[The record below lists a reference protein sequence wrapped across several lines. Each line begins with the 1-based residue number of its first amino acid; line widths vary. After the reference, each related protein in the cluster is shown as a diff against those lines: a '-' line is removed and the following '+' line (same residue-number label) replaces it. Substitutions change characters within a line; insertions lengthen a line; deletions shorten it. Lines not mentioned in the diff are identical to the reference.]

1 MDRQDVKFSIR
12 KKILGVT
19 LVAALPFLAISIY
32 LLISMSNYNHTYNKI
47 VQNLTIAN
55 NYNLDFKE
63 EMDESLYKMVV
74 GYVTVDD
81 FDDAEELKSPYVLIK
96 NLRKEFRNLKKI
108 TTDTESKLWL
118 DSLLRNIDTLENRVD
133 DLVQNIHVGGTYDS
147 NIKELDDNIYILT
160 ELIQDDIQ
168 YYIYYQTESMEK
180 VTDTLNTQIRT
191 FIIICACLIAV
202 LTIGLVMAVMQIT
215 TGMLRPIQVLAQA
228 AGRISK
234 GDLDARADVDSRDEI
249 AVLADRFN
257 DMAGNI
263 QTLVVKV
270 REDEQKMRKAD
281 LRLLQEQ
288 INPHFLYNTLD
299 NIVWLIEGN
308 EPDEAVEMVVTLSEF
323 FRLVLSKGKE
333 FITIRQE
340 EQHIRSYLQ
349 IQEKRYHDILDY
361 HIYIDPEIYEYQI
374 PKLTLQPLVE
384 NALYHGIKYKRSR
397 GMIEITGT
405 KEGENLYLTVADD
418 GVGMDEDELKKL
430 GKEIS
435 RPCKE
440 TESGFGLANVNE
452 RIRMY
457 FGAEFGMKIWSEKG
471 SGTRITIEIPAITD
485 NPEKPEEGSHFIEF
499 SRELWME
506 REDFMEDAPK
516 KYFRMTPGQEVRL
529 KNAYIVK
536 CTGCKKNEA
545 GEIVEVYCEYDPNTK
560 SGMPEANR
568 KVKGTLHWVSC
579 DHCLEAE
586 VRLYDRLWKVENP
599 RDELAAIR
607 EAKNCDA
614 LEAMKEIINPDSLHI
629 LPRCYIEK
637 YAAGMKP
644 LTYLQFQRIGYFNVD
659 PDSTPE
665 KMVFNRTV
673 GLKDT
678 WGKINK

>member
-1 MDRQDVKFSIR
+1 MDRHDVKFSIR

-19 LVAALPFLAISIY
+19 LVAALPFLTISIY

-55 NYNLDFKE
+55 NYNLDFKD

-74 GYVTVDD
+74 GYVTVDG

-96 NLRKEFRNLKKI
+96 DLRKKFRNLKKI

-118 DSLLRNIDTLENRVD
+118 DSLLRNIDTLEDRVD
-133 DLVQNIHVGGTYDS
+133 DLVENIHVGGTYDS

-202 LTIGLVMAVMQIT
+202 LTIGLAMAVMQIT

-228 AGRISK
+228 AGRISE

-299 NIVWLIEGN
+299 NIVWLIDGN

-340 EQHIRSYLQ
+340 EQHISSYLQ
-349 IQEKRYHDILDY
+349 IQGKRYHDILDY

-430 GKEIS
+430 EKEIS

-457 FGAEFGMKIWSEKG
+457 FGSEYGMKIWSEKG

-485 NPEKPEEGSHFIEF
+485 NPEKPE
-499 SRELWME
+499 
-506 REDFMEDAPK
+506 A
-516 KYFRMTPGQEVRL
+516 
-529 KNAYIVK
+529 VK
-536 CTGCKKNEA
+536 QSIRSEEAENEA
-545 GEIVEVYCEYDPNTK
+545 K
-560 SGMPEANR
+560 
-568 KVKGTLHWVSC
+568 K
-579 DHCLEAE
+579 
-586 VRLYDRLWKVENP
+586 
-599 RDELAAIR
+599 
-607 EAKNCDA
+607 
-614 LEAMKEIINPDSLHI
+614 
-629 LPRCYIEK
+629 
-637 YAAGMKP
+637 
-644 LTYLQFQRIGYFNVD
+644 
-659 PDSTPE
+659 
-665 KMVFNRTV
+665 
-673 GLKDT
+673 
-678 WGKINK
+678 

>member
-55 NYNLDFKE
+55 NYNLDFKD

-74 GYVTVDD
+74 GYVTVDG

-96 NLRKEFRNLKKI
+96 DLRKEFRNLKKI

-118 DSLLRNIDTLENRVD
+118 DSLLRNIDTLEDRVD

-202 LTIGLVMAVMQIT
+202 LTIGLAMAVMQIT

-228 AGRISK
+228 AGRISE

-340 EQHIRSYLQ
+340 EQHISSYLQ
-349 IQEKRYHDILDY
+349 IQGKRYHDILDY
-361 HIYIDPEIYEYQI
+361 HIYIDPGIYEYQI

-405 KEGENLYLTVADD
+405 QEGENLYLTVADD
-418 GVGMDEDELKKL
+418 GVGMNEEELKKL
-430 GKEIS
+430 EKEIS

-485 NPEKPEEGSHFIEF
+485 TPEKPDAVTHNIRSEESE
-499 SRELWME
+499 
-506 REDFMEDAPK
+506 K
-516 KYFRMTPGQEVRL
+516 
-529 KNAYIVK
+529 
-536 CTGCKKNEA
+536 
-545 GEIVEVYCEYDPNTK
+545 
-560 SGMPEANR
+560 
-568 KVKGTLHWVSC
+568 
-579 DHCLEAE
+579 
-586 VRLYDRLWKVENP
+586 
-599 RDELAAIR
+599 AA
-607 EAKNCDA
+607 K
-614 LEAMKEIINPDSLHI
+614 
-629 LPRCYIEK
+629 
-637 YAAGMKP
+637 
-644 LTYLQFQRIGYFNVD
+644 
-659 PDSTPE
+659 
-665 KMVFNRTV
+665 
-673 GLKDT
+673 
-678 WGKINK
+678 

>member
-1 MDRQDVKFSIR
+1 MDRHDVKFSIR

-19 LVAALPFLAISIY
+19 LVAALPFLTISIY

-55 NYNLDFKE
+55 NYNLDFKD

-74 GYVTVDD
+74 GYVTVDG

-96 NLRKEFRNLKKI
+96 DLRKEFRNLKKI

-118 DSLLRNIDTLENRVD
+118 DSLLRNIDTLEDRVD
-133 DLVQNIHVGGTYDS
+133 DLVENIHVGGTYDS

-202 LTIGLVMAVMQIT
+202 LTIGLAMAVMQIT

-228 AGRISK
+228 AGRISE

-340 EQHIRSYLQ
+340 EQHISSYLQ
-349 IQEKRYHDILDY
+349 IQGKRYHDILDY

-430 GKEIS
+430 EKEIS

-457 FGAEFGMKIWSEKG
+457 FGSEYGMKIWSEKG
-471 SGTRITIEIPAITD
+471 SGPRITIEIPAITD
-485 NPEKPEEGSHFIEF
+485 NPEKPE
-499 SRELWME
+499 
-506 REDFMEDAPK
+506 A
-516 KYFRMTPGQEVRL
+516 
-529 KNAYIVK
+529 VK
-536 CTGCKKNEA
+536 QSIRSEEAENEA
-545 GEIVEVYCEYDPNTK
+545 K
-560 SGMPEANR
+560 
-568 KVKGTLHWVSC
+568 K
-579 DHCLEAE
+579 
-586 VRLYDRLWKVENP
+586 
-599 RDELAAIR
+599 
-607 EAKNCDA
+607 
-614 LEAMKEIINPDSLHI
+614 
-629 LPRCYIEK
+629 
-637 YAAGMKP
+637 
-644 LTYLQFQRIGYFNVD
+644 
-659 PDSTPE
+659 
-665 KMVFNRTV
+665 
-673 GLKDT
+673 
-678 WGKINK
+678 

>member
-55 NYNLDFKE
+55 NYNLDFKD

-74 GYVTVDD
+74 GYVTVDG

-96 NLRKEFRNLKKI
+96 DLRKEFRNLKKI

-118 DSLLRNIDTLENRVD
+118 DSLLRNIDTLEDRVD

-202 LTIGLVMAVMQIT
+202 LTIGLAMAVMQIT

-228 AGRISK
+228 AGRISE

-340 EQHIRSYLQ
+340 EQHISSYLQ

-430 GKEIS
+430 EKEIS

-485 NPEKPEEGSHFIEF
+485 DPEKPEAGKQNTRSEEA
-499 SRELWME
+499 E
-506 REDFMEDAPK
+506 
-516 KYFRMTPGQEVRL
+516 
-529 KNAYIVK
+529 
-536 CTGCKKNEA
+536 NEA
-545 GEIVEVYCEYDPNTK
+545 
-560 SGMPEANR
+560 
-568 KVKGTLHWVSC
+568 
-579 DHCLEAE
+579 
-586 VRLYDRLWKVENP
+586 
-599 RDELAAIR
+599 
-607 EAKNCDA
+607 
-614 LEAMKEIINPDSLHI
+614 
-629 LPRCYIEK
+629 EK
-637 YAAGMKP
+637 
-644 LTYLQFQRIGYFNVD
+644 
-659 PDSTPE
+659 
-665 KMVFNRTV
+665 
-673 GLKDT
+673 
-678 WGKINK
+678 

>member
-55 NYNLDFKE
+55 NYNLDFKD

-74 GYVTVDD
+74 GYVTVDG

-96 NLRKEFRNLKKI
+96 DLRKEFRNLKKI

-118 DSLLRNIDTLENRVD
+118 DSLLRNIDTLEDRVD

-202 LTIGLVMAVMQIT
+202 LTIGLAMAVMQIT

-228 AGRISK
+228 AGRISE

-340 EQHIRSYLQ
+340 EQHISSYLQ
-349 IQEKRYHDILDY
+349 IQGKRYHDILDY
-361 HIYIDPEIYEYQI
+361 HIYIDPGIYEYQI

-405 KEGENLYLTVADD
+405 QEGENLYLTVADD
-418 GVGMDEDELKKL
+418 GVGMNEEELKKL
-430 GKEIS
+430 EKEIS

-485 NPEKPEEGSHFIEF
+485 NPEKQEAVKQNIRSEEAE
-499 SRELWME
+499 
-506 REDFMEDAPK
+506 
-516 KYFRMTPGQEVRL
+516 
-529 KNAYIVK
+529 
-536 CTGCKKNEA
+536 NEA
-545 GEIVEVYCEYDPNTK
+545 K
-560 SGMPEANR
+560 
-568 KVKGTLHWVSC
+568 
-579 DHCLEAE
+579 
-586 VRLYDRLWKVENP
+586 
-599 RDELAAIR
+599 
-607 EAKNCDA
+607 
-614 LEAMKEIINPDSLHI
+614 
-629 LPRCYIEK
+629 
-637 YAAGMKP
+637 
-644 LTYLQFQRIGYFNVD
+644 
-659 PDSTPE
+659 
-665 KMVFNRTV
+665 
-673 GLKDT
+673 
-678 WGKINK
+678 

>member
-1 MDRQDVKFSIR
+1 MDRHDVKFSIR

-19 LVAALPFLAISIY
+19 LVAALPFLTISIY

-55 NYNLDFKE
+55 NYNLDFKD

-74 GYVTVDD
+74 GYVTVDG

-96 NLRKEFRNLKKI
+96 DLRKEFRNLKKI

-118 DSLLRNIDTLENRVD
+118 DSLLRNIDTLEDRVD
-133 DLVQNIHVGGTYDS
+133 DLVENIHVGGTYDS

-202 LTIGLVMAVMQIT
+202 LTIGLAMAVMQIT

-228 AGRISK
+228 AGRISE

-340 EQHIRSYLQ
+340 EQHISSYLQ
-349 IQEKRYHDILDY
+349 IQGKRYHDILDY

-374 PKLTLQPLVE
+374 PKLTMQPLVE

-430 GKEIS
+430 EKEIS

-457 FGAEFGMKIWSEKG
+457 FGSEYGMKIWSEKG

-485 NPEKPEEGSHFIEF
+485 NPEKPE
-499 SRELWME
+499 
-506 REDFMEDAPK
+506 A
-516 KYFRMTPGQEVRL
+516 
-529 KNAYIVK
+529 VK
-536 CTGCKKNEA
+536 QSIRSEEAENEA
-545 GEIVEVYCEYDPNTK
+545 K
-560 SGMPEANR
+560 
-568 KVKGTLHWVSC
+568 K
-579 DHCLEAE
+579 
-586 VRLYDRLWKVENP
+586 
-599 RDELAAIR
+599 
-607 EAKNCDA
+607 
-614 LEAMKEIINPDSLHI
+614 
-629 LPRCYIEK
+629 
-637 YAAGMKP
+637 
-644 LTYLQFQRIGYFNVD
+644 
-659 PDSTPE
+659 
-665 KMVFNRTV
+665 
-673 GLKDT
+673 
-678 WGKINK
+678 

>member
-55 NYNLDFKE
+55 NYNLDFKD

-74 GYVTVDD
+74 GYVTVDG

-96 NLRKEFRNLKKI
+96 DLRKEFRNLKKI

-118 DSLLRNIDTLENRVD
+118 DSLLRNIDTLEDRVD

-202 LTIGLVMAVMQIT
+202 LTIGLAMAVMQIT

-228 AGRISK
+228 AGRISE

-308 EPDEAVEMVVTLSEF
+308 EPDEAVEMVVTLSVF

-340 EQHIRSYLQ
+340 QQHISSYLQ
-349 IQEKRYHDILDY
+349 IQGKRYHDILDY
-361 HIYIDPEIYEYQI
+361 HIYIDPGIYEYQI

-405 KEGENLYLTVADD
+405 QEGENLYLTVADD
-418 GVGMDEDELKKL
+418 GVGMNEEELKKL
-430 GKEIS
+430 EKEIS

-485 NPEKPEEGSHFIEF
+485 NPEKPEAGKQSTRSEEA
-499 SRELWME
+499 E
-506 REDFMEDAPK
+506 
-516 KYFRMTPGQEVRL
+516 
-529 KNAYIVK
+529 
-536 CTGCKKNEA
+536 NEA
-545 GEIVEVYCEYDPNTK
+545 
-560 SGMPEANR
+560 
-568 KVKGTLHWVSC
+568 
-579 DHCLEAE
+579 
-586 VRLYDRLWKVENP
+586 
-599 RDELAAIR
+599 
-607 EAKNCDA
+607 
-614 LEAMKEIINPDSLHI
+614 
-629 LPRCYIEK
+629 EK
-637 YAAGMKP
+637 
-644 LTYLQFQRIGYFNVD
+644 
-659 PDSTPE
+659 
-665 KMVFNRTV
+665 
-673 GLKDT
+673 
-678 WGKINK
+678 

>member
-1 MDRQDVKFSIR
+1 MDRHDVKFSIR

-19 LVAALPFLAISIY
+19 LVAALPFLTISIY

-55 NYNLDFKE
+55 NYNLDFKD

-74 GYVTVDD
+74 GYVTVDG

-96 NLRKEFRNLKKI
+96 DLRKEFRNLKKI

-118 DSLLRNIDTLENRVD
+118 DSLLRNIDTLEDRVD
-133 DLVQNIHVGGTYDS
+133 DLVENIHVGGTYDS

-202 LTIGLVMAVMQIT
+202 LTIGLAMAVMQIT

-228 AGRISK
+228 AGRISE

-299 NIVWLIEGN
+299 NIVWQ
-308 EPDEAVEMVVTLSEF
+308 MVVTLSEF

-340 EQHIRSYLQ
+340 EQHISSYLQ
-349 IQEKRYHDILDY
+349 IQGKRYHDILDY

-430 GKEIS
+430 EKEIS

-457 FGAEFGMKIWSEKG
+457 FGSEYGMKIWSEKG

-485 NPEKPEEGSHFIEF
+485 NPEKPE
-499 SRELWME
+499 
-506 REDFMEDAPK
+506 A
-516 KYFRMTPGQEVRL
+516 
-529 KNAYIVK
+529 VK
-536 CTGCKKNEA
+536 QSIRSEEAENEA
-545 GEIVEVYCEYDPNTK
+545 K
-560 SGMPEANR
+560 
-568 KVKGTLHWVSC
+568 K
-579 DHCLEAE
+579 
-586 VRLYDRLWKVENP
+586 
-599 RDELAAIR
+599 
-607 EAKNCDA
+607 
-614 LEAMKEIINPDSLHI
+614 
-629 LPRCYIEK
+629 
-637 YAAGMKP
+637 
-644 LTYLQFQRIGYFNVD
+644 
-659 PDSTPE
+659 
-665 KMVFNRTV
+665 
-673 GLKDT
+673 
-678 WGKINK
+678 

>member
-55 NYNLDFKE
+55 NYNLDFKD

-74 GYVTVDD
+74 GYVTVDG

-96 NLRKEFRNLKKI
+96 DLRKEFRNLKKI

-202 LTIGLVMAVMQIT
+202 LTIGLAMAVMQIT

-228 AGRISK
+228 AGRISE

-340 EQHIRSYLQ
+340 EQHISSYLQ
-349 IQEKRYHDILDY
+349 IQGKRYHDILDY
-361 HIYIDPEIYEYQI
+361 HIYIDPGIYEYQI

-405 KEGENLYLTVADD
+405 QEGENLYLTVADD
-418 GVGMDEDELKKL
+418 GVGMNEEELKKL
-430 GKEIS
+430 EKEIS

-485 NPEKPEEGSHFIEF
+485 NPEKPEAGKQSTRSEEA
-499 SRELWME
+499 E
-506 REDFMEDAPK
+506 
-516 KYFRMTPGQEVRL
+516 
-529 KNAYIVK
+529 
-536 CTGCKKNEA
+536 NEA
-545 GEIVEVYCEYDPNTK
+545 
-560 SGMPEANR
+560 
-568 KVKGTLHWVSC
+568 
-579 DHCLEAE
+579 
-586 VRLYDRLWKVENP
+586 
-599 RDELAAIR
+599 
-607 EAKNCDA
+607 
-614 LEAMKEIINPDSLHI
+614 
-629 LPRCYIEK
+629 EK
-637 YAAGMKP
+637 
-644 LTYLQFQRIGYFNVD
+644 
-659 PDSTPE
+659 
-665 KMVFNRTV
+665 
-673 GLKDT
+673 
-678 WGKINK
+678 

>member
-55 NYNLDFKE
+55 SYNLDFKE

-299 NIVWLIEGN
+299 TMSGIANAQNCPMVSGMCHSLSAIFRYSLNMTDELSTVQN
-308 EPDEAVEMVVTLSEF
+308 EMAHVRNYLYVMDVRNGS
-323 FRLVLSKGKE
+323 
-333 FITIRQE
+333 TIA
-340 EQHIRSYLQ
+340 Y
-349 IQEKRYHDILDY
+349 D
-361 HIYIDPEIYEYQI
+361 YQI
-374 PKLTLQPLVE
+374 DSDTLADQMPRICIQPVVE
-384 NALYHGIKYKRSR
+384 NALTHGLRNVRRKDKKLLIRS
-397 GMIEITGT
+397 EHVN
-405 KEGENLYLTVADD
+405 ENLVITIQDNGA
-418 GVGMDEDELKKL
+418 GMDAESMNRLLDQNDMK
-430 GKEIS
+430 
-435 RPCKE
+435 RV
-440 TESGFGLANVNE
+440 ESGISIGILNVN
-452 RIRMY
+452 
-457 FGAEFGMKIWSEKG
+457 A
-471 SGTRITIEIPAITD
+471 
-485 NPEKPEEGSHFIEF
+485 
-499 SRELWME
+499 
-506 REDFMEDAPK
+506 
-516 KYFRMTPGQEVRL
+516 RL
-529 KNAYIVK
+529 KRLFGEKYGLHIES
-536 CTGCKKNEA
+536 TA
-545 GEIVEVYCEYDPNTK
+545 GEGTTVTITVPAVSTEN
-560 SGMPEANR
+560 SGDM
-568 KVKGTLHWVSC
+568 
-579 DHCLEAE
+579 
-586 VRLYDRLWKVENP
+586 EN
-599 RDELAAIR
+599 
-607 EAKNCDA
+607 
-614 LEAMKEIINPDSLHI
+614 
-629 LPRCYIEK
+629 
-637 YAAGMKP
+637 
-644 LTYLQFQRIGYFNVD
+644 V
-659 PDSTPE
+659 
-665 KMVFNRTV
+665 
-673 GLKDT
+673 
-678 WGKINK
+678 

>member
-55 NYNLDFKE
+55 NYNLDFKD

-74 GYVTVDD
+74 GYVTVDG

-96 NLRKEFRNLKKI
+96 DLRKEFRNLKKI

-118 DSLLRNIDTLENRVD
+118 DSLLRNIDTLEDRVD

-202 LTIGLVMAVMQIT
+202 LTIGLAMAVMQIT

-228 AGRISK
+228 AGRISE

-340 EQHIRSYLQ
+340 EQHISSYLQ
-349 IQEKRYHDILDY
+349 IQGKRYHDILDY
-361 HIYIDPEIYEYQI
+361 HIYIDPGIYEYQI

-405 KEGENLYLTVADD
+405 QEGENLYLTVADD
-418 GVGMDEDELKKL
+418 GVGMNEEELKK
-430 GKEIS
+430 
-435 RPCKE
+435 
-440 TESGFGLANVNE
+440 
-452 RIRMY
+452 
-457 FGAEFGMKIWSEKG
+457 
-471 SGTRITIEIPAITD
+471 
-485 NPEKPEEGSHFIEF
+485 
-499 SRELWME
+499 
-506 REDFMEDAPK
+506 
-516 KYFRMTPGQEVRL
+516 
-529 KNAYIVK
+529 
-536 CTGCKKNEA
+536 
-545 GEIVEVYCEYDPNTK
+545 
-560 SGMPEANR
+560 R
-568 KVKGTLHWVSC
+568 KADL
-579 DHCLEAE
+579 D
-586 VRLYDRLWKVENP
+586 
-599 RDELAAIR
+599 
-607 EAKNCDA
+607 
-614 LEAMKEIINPDSLHI
+614 
-629 LPRCYIEK
+629 
-637 YAAGMKP
+637 
-644 LTYLQFQRIGYFNVD
+644 LQ
-659 PDSTPE
+659 
-665 KMVFNRTV
+665 M
-673 GLKDT
+673 
-678 WGKINK
+678 

>member
-1 MDRQDVKFSIR
+1 MDRHDVKFSIR

-19 LVAALPFLAISIY
+19 LVAALPFLTISIY
-32 LLISMSNYNHTYNKI
+32 LLISMSNYNHTYTKI

-55 NYNLDFKE
+55 NYNLDFKD

-74 GYVTVDD
+74 GYVTVDG

-96 NLRKEFRNLKKI
+96 DLRKEFRNLKKI

-118 DSLLRNIDTLENRVD
+118 DSLLRNIDTLEDRVD
-133 DLVQNIHVGGTYDS
+133 DLVENIHVGGTYDS

-202 LTIGLVMAVMQIT
+202 LTIGLAMAVMQIT

-228 AGRISK
+228 AGRISE

-340 EQHIRSYLQ
+340 EQHISSYLQ
-349 IQEKRYHDILDY
+349 IQGKRYHDILDY

-405 KEGENLYLTVADD
+405 K
-418 GVGMDEDELKKL
+418 
-430 GKEIS
+430 
-435 RPCKE
+435 
-440 TESGFGLANVNE
+440 
-452 RIRMY
+452 
-457 FGAEFGMKIWSEKG
+457 
-471 SGTRITIEIPAITD
+471 
-485 NPEKPEEGSHFIEF
+485 
-499 SRELWME
+499 
-506 REDFMEDAPK
+506 
-516 KYFRMTPGQEVRL
+516 
-529 KNAYIVK
+529 
-536 CTGCKKNEA
+536 
-545 GEIVEVYCEYDPNTK
+545 
-560 SGMPEANR
+560 
-568 KVKGTLHWVSC
+568 
-579 DHCLEAE
+579 
-586 VRLYDRLWKVENP
+586 
-599 RDELAAIR
+599 
-607 EAKNCDA
+607 
-614 LEAMKEIINPDSLHI
+614 
-629 LPRCYIEK
+629 
-637 YAAGMKP
+637 
-644 LTYLQFQRIGYFNVD
+644 
-659 PDSTPE
+659 
-665 KMVFNRTV
+665 
-673 GLKDT
+673 
-678 WGKINK
+678 

>member
-1 MDRQDVKFSIR
+1 MSEIAQTDNFNDKTNIKVVGVGGAGGNAVNRMIAEGLQSVEFIAINTDAKDLMRSDADVKISLNDATSR
-12 KKILGVT
+12 GLGAGADPEKGAKAAQDHQSDIEESLKGADMVFVT
-19 LVAALPFLAISIY
+19 CGEGGGTGTGASPIVARAA
-32 LLISMSNYNHTYNKI
+32 H
-47 VQNLTIAN
+47 QQGALTIA
-55 NYNLDFKE
+55 
-63 EMDESLYKMVV
+63 VV
-74 GYVTVDD
+74 TRPFSFEGPQR
-81 FDDAEELKSPYVLIK
+81 AASAALGIE

-202 LTIGLVMAVMQIT
+202 LAIGLVMAVMQIT

-340 EQHIRSYLQ
+340 EQHISSYLQ

-485 NPEKPEEGSHFIEF
+485 NPEKPEAGKQSTRSEEA
-499 SRELWME
+499 E
-506 REDFMEDAPK
+506 
-516 KYFRMTPGQEVRL
+516 
-529 KNAYIVK
+529 
-536 CTGCKKNEA
+536 NEA
-545 GEIVEVYCEYDPNTK
+545 
-560 SGMPEANR
+560 
-568 KVKGTLHWVSC
+568 
-579 DHCLEAE
+579 
-586 VRLYDRLWKVENP
+586 
-599 RDELAAIR
+599 
-607 EAKNCDA
+607 
-614 LEAMKEIINPDSLHI
+614 
-629 LPRCYIEK
+629 EK
-637 YAAGMKP
+637 
-644 LTYLQFQRIGYFNVD
+644 
-659 PDSTPE
+659 
-665 KMVFNRTV
+665 
-673 GLKDT
+673 
-678 WGKINK
+678 

>member
-55 NYNLDFKE
+55 SYNLDFKE

-215 TGMLRPIQVLAQA
+215 TG
-228 AGRISK
+228 K

-340 EQHIRSYLQ
+340 EQHISSYLQ

-485 NPEKPEEGSHFIEF
+485 NPEKPEAGKQSTRSEEA
-499 SRELWME
+499 E
-506 REDFMEDAPK
+506 
-516 KYFRMTPGQEVRL
+516 
-529 KNAYIVK
+529 
-536 CTGCKKNEA
+536 NEA
-545 GEIVEVYCEYDPNTK
+545 
-560 SGMPEANR
+560 
-568 KVKGTLHWVSC
+568 
-579 DHCLEAE
+579 
-586 VRLYDRLWKVENP
+586 
-599 RDELAAIR
+599 
-607 EAKNCDA
+607 
-614 LEAMKEIINPDSLHI
+614 
-629 LPRCYIEK
+629 EK
-637 YAAGMKP
+637 
-644 LTYLQFQRIGYFNVD
+644 
-659 PDSTPE
+659 
-665 KMVFNRTV
+665 
-673 GLKDT
+673 
-678 WGKINK
+678 

>member
-55 NYNLDFKE
+55 NYNLDFKD

-74 GYVTVDD
+74 GYVTVDG

-96 NLRKEFRNLKKI
+96 DLRKEFRNLKKI

-118 DSLLRNIDTLENRVD
+118 DSLLRNIDTLEDRVD

-202 LTIGLVMAVMQIT
+202 LTIGLAMAVMQIT

-228 AGRISK
+228 AGRISE

-340 EQHIRSYLQ
+340 EQHISSYLQ
-349 IQEKRYHDILDY
+349 IQGKRYHDILDY
-361 HIYIDPEIYEYQI
+361 HIYIDPGIYEYQI

-384 NALYHGIKYKRSR
+384 NALYHGIKYKRSQ
-397 GMIEITGT
+397 GNVESTGRRR
-405 KEGENLYLTVADD
+405 E
-418 GVGMDEDELKKL
+418 
-430 GKEIS
+430 
-435 RPCKE
+435 
-440 TESGFGLANVNE
+440 
-452 RIRMY
+452 
-457 FGAEFGMKIWSEKG
+457 KI
-471 SGTRITIEIPAITD
+471 
-485 NPEKPEEGSHFIEF
+485 FI
-499 SRELWME
+499 
-506 REDFMEDAPK
+506 
-516 KYFRMTPGQEVRL
+516 
-529 KNAYIVK
+529 
-536 CTGCKKNEA
+536 
-545 GEIVEVYCEYDPNTK
+545 
-560 SGMPEANR
+560 
-568 KVKGTLHWVSC
+568 
-579 DHCLEAE
+579 
-586 VRLYDRLWKVENP
+586 
-599 RDELAAIR
+599 
-607 EAKNCDA
+607 
-614 LEAMKEIINPDSLHI
+614 
-629 LPRCYIEK
+629 
-637 YAAGMKP
+637 
-644 LTYLQFQRIGYFNVD
+644 
-659 PDSTPE
+659 
-665 KMVFNRTV
+665 
-673 GLKDT
+673 
-678 WGKINK
+678 

>member
-1 MDRQDVKFSIR
+1 MDRHDVKFSIR

-19 LVAALPFLAISIY
+19 LVAALPFLTISIY

-55 NYNLDFKE
+55 NYNLDFKD

-74 GYVTVDD
+74 GYVTVDG

-96 NLRKEFRNLKKI
+96 DLRKKFRNLKKI
-108 TTDTESKLWL
+108 TTDTESKLWM
-118 DSLLRNIDTLENRVD
+118 DSLLRNIDTLEDRVD
-133 DLVQNIHVGGTYDS
+133 DLVENIHVGGTYDS

-202 LTIGLVMAVMQIT
+202 LTIGLAMAVMQIT

-228 AGRISK
+228 AGRISE

-340 EQHIRSYLQ
+340 EQHISSYLQ
-349 IQEKRYHDILDY
+349 IQGKRYHDILDY

-430 GKEIS
+430 EKEIS

-457 FGAEFGMKIWSEKG
+457 FGSEYGMKIWSEKG

-485 NPEKPEEGSHFIEF
+485 NPEKPE
-499 SRELWME
+499 
-506 REDFMEDAPK
+506 A
-516 KYFRMTPGQEVRL
+516 
-529 KNAYIVK
+529 VK
-536 CTGCKKNEA
+536 QSIRSEEAENEA
-545 GEIVEVYCEYDPNTK
+545 K
-560 SGMPEANR
+560 
-568 KVKGTLHWVSC
+568 K
-579 DHCLEAE
+579 
-586 VRLYDRLWKVENP
+586 
-599 RDELAAIR
+599 
-607 EAKNCDA
+607 
-614 LEAMKEIINPDSLHI
+614 
-629 LPRCYIEK
+629 
-637 YAAGMKP
+637 
-644 LTYLQFQRIGYFNVD
+644 
-659 PDSTPE
+659 
-665 KMVFNRTV
+665 
-673 GLKDT
+673 
-678 WGKINK
+678 

>member
-19 LVAALPFLAISIY
+19 FVAALPFLAISIY

-55 NYNLDFKE
+55 NYNLDFKD

-74 GYVTVDD
+74 GYVTVDG

-96 NLRKEFRNLKKI
+96 DLRKEFRNLKKI

-118 DSLLRNIDTLENRVD
+118 DSLLRNIDTLEDRVD

-202 LTIGLVMAVMQIT
+202 LTIGLAMAVMQIT

-228 AGRISK
+228 AGRISE

-340 EQHIRSYLQ
+340 EQHISSYLQ
-349 IQEKRYHDILDY
+349 IQGKRYHDILDY
-361 HIYIDPEIYEYQI
+361 HIYIDPGIYEYQI

-405 KEGENLYLTVADD
+405 QEGENLYLTVADD
-418 GVGMDEDELKKL
+418 GVGMNEEELKKL
-430 GKEIS
+430 EKEIS

-485 NPEKPEEGSHFIEF
+485 NPEKPE
-499 SRELWME
+499 
-506 REDFMEDAPK
+506 A
-516 KYFRMTPGQEVRL
+516 
-529 KNAYIVK
+529 VK
-536 CTGCKKNEA
+536 QNIRSEEAENEA
-545 GEIVEVYCEYDPNTK
+545 K
-560 SGMPEANR
+560 
-568 KVKGTLHWVSC
+568 
-579 DHCLEAE
+579 
-586 VRLYDRLWKVENP
+586 
-599 RDELAAIR
+599 
-607 EAKNCDA
+607 
-614 LEAMKEIINPDSLHI
+614 
-629 LPRCYIEK
+629 
-637 YAAGMKP
+637 
-644 LTYLQFQRIGYFNVD
+644 
-659 PDSTPE
+659 
-665 KMVFNRTV
+665 
-673 GLKDT
+673 
-678 WGKINK
+678 

>member
-55 NYNLDFKE
+55 NYNLDFKD

-74 GYVTVDD
+74 GYVTVDG

-96 NLRKEFRNLKKI
+96 DLRKEFRNLKKI

-118 DSLLRNIDTLENRVD
+118 DSLLRNIDTLEDRVD

-168 YYIYYQTESMEK
+168 YYIYYQIESMEK

-228 AGRISK
+228 AGRISE

-340 EQHIRSYLQ
+340 EQHISSYLQ

-430 GKEIS
+430 EKEIS

-485 NPEKPEEGSHFIEF
+485 DPEKPEAGKQNTRSEEA
-499 SRELWME
+499 E
-506 REDFMEDAPK
+506 
-516 KYFRMTPGQEVRL
+516 
-529 KNAYIVK
+529 
-536 CTGCKKNEA
+536 NEA
-545 GEIVEVYCEYDPNTK
+545 
-560 SGMPEANR
+560 
-568 KVKGTLHWVSC
+568 
-579 DHCLEAE
+579 
-586 VRLYDRLWKVENP
+586 
-599 RDELAAIR
+599 
-607 EAKNCDA
+607 
-614 LEAMKEIINPDSLHI
+614 
-629 LPRCYIEK
+629 EK
-637 YAAGMKP
+637 
-644 LTYLQFQRIGYFNVD
+644 
-659 PDSTPE
+659 
-665 KMVFNRTV
+665 
-673 GLKDT
+673 
-678 WGKINK
+678 

>member
-1 MDRQDVKFSIR
+1 MDRHDVKFSIR

-19 LVAALPFLAISIY
+19 LVAALPFLTISIY

-55 NYNLDFKE
+55 NYNLDFKD
-63 EMDESLYKMVV
+63 EMNESLYKMVV
-74 GYVTVDD
+74 GYVTVDG

-96 NLRKEFRNLKKI
+96 DLRKEFRNLKKI

-118 DSLLRNIDTLENRVD
+118 DSLLRNIDTLEDRVD
-133 DLVQNIHVGGTYDS
+133 DLVENIHVGGTYDS

-202 LTIGLVMAVMQIT
+202 LTIGLAMAVMQIT

-228 AGRISK
+228 AGRISE

-340 EQHIRSYLQ
+340 EQHISSYLQ
-349 IQEKRYHDILDY
+349 IQGKRYHDILDY

-430 GKEIS
+430 EKEIS

-457 FGAEFGMKIWSEKG
+457 FGSEYGMKIWSEKG

-485 NPEKPEEGSHFIEF
+485 NPEKPE
-499 SRELWME
+499 
-506 REDFMEDAPK
+506 A
-516 KYFRMTPGQEVRL
+516 
-529 KNAYIVK
+529 VK
-536 CTGCKKNEA
+536 QSIRSEEAENEA
-545 GEIVEVYCEYDPNTK
+545 K
-560 SGMPEANR
+560 
-568 KVKGTLHWVSC
+568 K
-579 DHCLEAE
+579 
-586 VRLYDRLWKVENP
+586 
-599 RDELAAIR
+599 
-607 EAKNCDA
+607 
-614 LEAMKEIINPDSLHI
+614 
-629 LPRCYIEK
+629 
-637 YAAGMKP
+637 
-644 LTYLQFQRIGYFNVD
+644 
-659 PDSTPE
+659 
-665 KMVFNRTV
+665 
-673 GLKDT
+673 
-678 WGKINK
+678 

>member
-1 MDRQDVKFSIR
+1 MDRHEVKFSIR

-19 LVAALPFLAISIY
+19 LVAALPFLTISIY

-55 NYNLDFKE
+55 NYNLDFKD

-74 GYVTVDD
+74 GYVTVDG

-96 NLRKEFRNLKKI
+96 DLRKKFRNLKKI

-118 DSLLRNIDTLENRVD
+118 DSLLRNIDTLEDRVD
-133 DLVQNIHVGGTYDS
+133 DLVENIHVGGTYDS

-202 LTIGLVMAVMQIT
+202 LTIGLAMAVMQIT

-228 AGRISK
+228 AGRISE

-340 EQHIRSYLQ
+340 EQHISSYLQ
-349 IQEKRYHDILDY
+349 IQGKRYHDILDY

-397 GMIEITGT
+397 GMIEIT
-405 KEGENLYLTVADD
+405 D
-418 GVGMDEDELKKL
+418 MH
-430 GKEIS
+430 
-435 RPCKE
+435 R
-440 TESGFGLANVNE
+440 
-452 RIRMY
+452 
-457 FGAEFGMKIWSEKG
+457 
-471 SGTRITIEIPAITD
+471 
-485 NPEKPEEGSHFIEF
+485 
-499 SRELWME
+499 
-506 REDFMEDAPK
+506 
-516 KYFRMTPGQEVRL
+516 
-529 KNAYIVK
+529 
-536 CTGCKKNEA
+536 
-545 GEIVEVYCEYDPNTK
+545 
-560 SGMPEANR
+560 
-568 KVKGTLHWVSC
+568 
-579 DHCLEAE
+579 
-586 VRLYDRLWKVENP
+586 
-599 RDELAAIR
+599 
-607 EAKNCDA
+607 
-614 LEAMKEIINPDSLHI
+614 
-629 LPRCYIEK
+629 
-637 YAAGMKP
+637 
-644 LTYLQFQRIGYFNVD
+644 
-659 PDSTPE
+659 
-665 KMVFNRTV
+665 
-673 GLKDT
+673 
-678 WGKINK
+678 

>member
-55 NYNLDFKE
+55 SYNLDFKE

-281 LRLLQEQ
+281 LRILQEQ
-288 INPHFLYNTLD
+288 INPHFLYNSLSLINWKAIEYEQEDISEITL
-299 NIVWLIEGN
+299 
-308 EPDEAVEMVVTLSEF
+308 ALSNYY
-323 FRLVLSKGKE
+323 RTSLNKGKNILSFE
-333 FITIRQE
+333 QE
-340 EQHIRSYLQ
+340 LSNMQSYLKIQQ
-349 IQEKRYHDILDY
+349 IMHDNSFDVVINVSEEVMPCESLNL
-361 HIYIDPEIYEYQI
+361 I
-374 PKLTLQPLVE
+374 LQPLVE
-384 NALYHGIKYKRSR
+384 NAIDHGIDLLTDRK
-397 GMIEITGT
+397 GIITVEARMQT
-405 KEGENLYLTVADD
+405 DEEGKKLVCVTVSDN
-418 GVGMDEDELKKL
+418 GVGMD
-430 GKEIS
+430 
-435 RPCKE
+435 KE
-440 TESGFGLANVNE
+440 TAQNFLTVQSKGYGARNVND
-452 RIRMY
+452 RIRLY
-457 FGAEFGMKIWSEKG
+457 YGESYHLEVQSIPDE
-471 SGTRITIEIPAITD
+471 GTTITIKFPA
-485 NPEKPEEGSHFIEF
+485 KP
-499 SRELWME
+499 
-506 REDFMEDAPK
+506 
-516 KYFRMTPGQEVRL
+516 Y
-529 KNAYIVK
+529 
-536 CTGCKKNEA
+536 
-545 GEIVEVYCEYDPNTK
+545 NTK
-560 SGMPEANR
+560 N
-568 KVKGTLHWVSC
+568 
-579 DHCLEAE
+579 
-586 VRLYDRLWKVENP
+586 
-599 RDELAAIR
+599 
-607 EAKNCDA
+607 
-614 LEAMKEIINPDSLHI
+614 
-629 LPRCYIEK
+629 
-637 YAAGMKP
+637 
-644 LTYLQFQRIGYFNVD
+644 
-659 PDSTPE
+659 
-665 KMVFNRTV
+665 
-673 GLKDT
+673 
-678 WGKINK
+678 

>member
-1 MDRQDVKFSIR
+1 MDRHDVKFSIR

-19 LVAALPFLAISIY
+19 LVAALPFLTISIY

-55 NYNLDFKE
+55 NYNLDFKD

-74 GYVTVDD
+74 GYVTVDG

-96 NLRKEFRNLKKI
+96 DLRKKFRNLKKI

-118 DSLLRNIDTLENRVD
+118 DSLLRNIDTLEDRVD
-133 DLVQNIHVGGTYDS
+133 DLVENIHVGGTYDS

-202 LTIGLVMAVMQIT
+202 LTIGLAMAVMQIT

-228 AGRISK
+228 AGRISE

-257 DMAGNI
+257 YMAGNI

-340 EQHIRSYLQ
+340 EQHISSYLQ
-349 IQEKRYHDILDY
+349 IQGKRYHDILDY

-430 GKEIS
+430 EKEIS

-457 FGAEFGMKIWSEKG
+457 FGSEYGMKIWSEKG

-485 NPEKPEEGSHFIEF
+485 NPEKPE
-499 SRELWME
+499 
-506 REDFMEDAPK
+506 A
-516 KYFRMTPGQEVRL
+516 
-529 KNAYIVK
+529 VK
-536 CTGCKKNEA
+536 QSIRSEEAENEA
-545 GEIVEVYCEYDPNTK
+545 K
-560 SGMPEANR
+560 
-568 KVKGTLHWVSC
+568 K
-579 DHCLEAE
+579 
-586 VRLYDRLWKVENP
+586 
-599 RDELAAIR
+599 
-607 EAKNCDA
+607 
-614 LEAMKEIINPDSLHI
+614 
-629 LPRCYIEK
+629 
-637 YAAGMKP
+637 
-644 LTYLQFQRIGYFNVD
+644 
-659 PDSTPE
+659 
-665 KMVFNRTV
+665 
-673 GLKDT
+673 
-678 WGKINK
+678 

>member
-55 NYNLDFKE
+55 NYNLDFKD

-74 GYVTVDD
+74 GYVTVDG

-96 NLRKEFRNLKKI
+96 DLRKEFRNLKKI

-118 DSLLRNIDTLENRVD
+118 DSLLRNIDTLEDRVD

-228 AGRISK
+228 AGRISE

-340 EQHIRSYLQ
+340 EQHISSYLQ

-405 KEGENLYLTVADD
+405 QEGENLYLTVADD
-418 GVGMDEDELKKL
+418 GVGMNEEELKKL
-430 GKEIS
+430 EKEIS

-485 NPEKPEEGSHFIEF
+485 NPEKPEAGKQSTRSEEA
-499 SRELWME
+499 E
-506 REDFMEDAPK
+506 
-516 KYFRMTPGQEVRL
+516 
-529 KNAYIVK
+529 
-536 CTGCKKNEA
+536 NEA
-545 GEIVEVYCEYDPNTK
+545 
-560 SGMPEANR
+560 
-568 KVKGTLHWVSC
+568 
-579 DHCLEAE
+579 
-586 VRLYDRLWKVENP
+586 
-599 RDELAAIR
+599 
-607 EAKNCDA
+607 
-614 LEAMKEIINPDSLHI
+614 
-629 LPRCYIEK
+629 EK
-637 YAAGMKP
+637 
-644 LTYLQFQRIGYFNVD
+644 
-659 PDSTPE
+659 
-665 KMVFNRTV
+665 
-673 GLKDT
+673 
-678 WGKINK
+678 

>member
-1 MDRQDVKFSIR
+1 MDRHDVKFSIR

-19 LVAALPFLAISIY
+19 LVAALPFLTISIY

-55 NYNLDFKE
+55 NYNLDFKD
-63 EMDESLYKMVV
+63 EMDESLYNMVV
-74 GYVTVDD
+74 GYVTVDG

-96 NLRKEFRNLKKI
+96 DLRKKFRNLKKI
-108 TTDTESKLWL
+108 TTDTESKLWM
-118 DSLLRNIDTLENRVD
+118 DSLLRNIDTLEDRVD
-133 DLVQNIHVGGTYDS
+133 DLVENIHVGGTYDS

-202 LTIGLVMAVMQIT
+202 LTIGLAMAVMQIT

-228 AGRISK
+228 AGRISE

-340 EQHIRSYLQ
+340 EQHISSYLQ
-349 IQEKRYHDILDY
+349 IQGKRYHDILDY

-430 GKEIS
+430 EKEIS

-457 FGAEFGMKIWSEKG
+457 FGSEYGMKIWSEKG

-485 NPEKPEEGSHFIEF
+485 NPEKPE
-499 SRELWME
+499 
-506 REDFMEDAPK
+506 A
-516 KYFRMTPGQEVRL
+516 
-529 KNAYIVK
+529 VK
-536 CTGCKKNEA
+536 QSIRSEEAENEA
-545 GEIVEVYCEYDPNTK
+545 K
-560 SGMPEANR
+560 
-568 KVKGTLHWVSC
+568 K
-579 DHCLEAE
+579 
-586 VRLYDRLWKVENP
+586 
-599 RDELAAIR
+599 
-607 EAKNCDA
+607 
-614 LEAMKEIINPDSLHI
+614 
-629 LPRCYIEK
+629 
-637 YAAGMKP
+637 
-644 LTYLQFQRIGYFNVD
+644 
-659 PDSTPE
+659 
-665 KMVFNRTV
+665 
-673 GLKDT
+673 
-678 WGKINK
+678 

>member
-55 NYNLDFKE
+55 NYNLDFKD

-74 GYVTVDD
+74 GYVTVDG

-96 NLRKEFRNLKKI
+96 DLRKEFRNLKKI

-340 EQHIRSYLQ
+340 EQHISSYLQ

-405 KEGENLYLTVADD
+405 QEGENLYLTVADD
-418 GVGMDEDELKKL
+418 GVGMNEEELKKL
-430 GKEIS
+430 EKEIS

-485 NPEKPEEGSHFIEF
+485 NPEKPEAGKQSTRSEEA
-499 SRELWME
+499 E
-506 REDFMEDAPK
+506 
-516 KYFRMTPGQEVRL
+516 
-529 KNAYIVK
+529 
-536 CTGCKKNEA
+536 NEA
-545 GEIVEVYCEYDPNTK
+545 
-560 SGMPEANR
+560 
-568 KVKGTLHWVSC
+568 
-579 DHCLEAE
+579 
-586 VRLYDRLWKVENP
+586 
-599 RDELAAIR
+599 
-607 EAKNCDA
+607 
-614 LEAMKEIINPDSLHI
+614 
-629 LPRCYIEK
+629 EK
-637 YAAGMKP
+637 
-644 LTYLQFQRIGYFNVD
+644 
-659 PDSTPE
+659 
-665 KMVFNRTV
+665 
-673 GLKDT
+673 
-678 WGKINK
+678 

>member
-19 LVAALPFLAISIY
+19 LVASLPFLAISIY

-55 NYNLDFKE
+55 NYNLDFKD

-74 GYVTVDD
+74 GYVTVDG

-96 NLRKEFRNLKKI
+96 DLRKEFRNLKKI

-118 DSLLRNIDTLENRVD
+118 DSLLRNIDTLEDRVD

-202 LTIGLVMAVMQIT
+202 LTIGLAMAVMQIT

-228 AGRISK
+228 AGRISE

-340 EQHIRSYLQ
+340 EQHISSYLQ
-349 IQEKRYHDILDY
+349 IQGKRYHDILDY
-361 HIYIDPEIYEYQI
+361 HIYIDPGIYEYQI

-397 GMIEITGT
+397 
-405 KEGENLYLTVADD
+405 
-418 GVGMDEDELKKL
+418 
-430 GKEIS
+430 
-435 RPCKE
+435 
-440 TESGFGLANVNE
+440 
-452 RIRMY
+452 
-457 FGAEFGMKIWSEKG
+457 
-471 SGTRITIEIPAITD
+471 
-485 NPEKPEEGSHFIEF
+485 
-499 SRELWME
+499 
-506 REDFMEDAPK
+506 
-516 KYFRMTPGQEVRL
+516 
-529 KNAYIVK
+529 
-536 CTGCKKNEA
+536 
-545 GEIVEVYCEYDPNTK
+545 
-560 SGMPEANR
+560 
-568 KVKGTLHWVSC
+568 
-579 DHCLEAE
+579 
-586 VRLYDRLWKVENP
+586 
-599 RDELAAIR
+599 
-607 EAKNCDA
+607 
-614 LEAMKEIINPDSLHI
+614 
-629 LPRCYIEK
+629 
-637 YAAGMKP
+637 
-644 LTYLQFQRIGYFNVD
+644 
-659 PDSTPE
+659 
-665 KMVFNRTV
+665 
-673 GLKDT
+673 
-678 WGKINK
+678 

>member
-340 EQHIRSYLQ
+340 EQHISSYLQ

-485 NPEKPEEGSHFIEF
+485 NPEKPEEGSHLIEF

-536 CTGCKKNEA
+536 CTGCKKDEN
-545 GEIVEVYCEYDPNTK
+545 GVITEVYCEYDPNTR
-560 SGMPEANR
+560 SGMPDANR

-579 DHCLEAE
+579 AHCQKAE

-607 EAKNCDA
+607 EEKNCSP
-614 LEAMKEIINPDSLHI
+614 LEAMKEIINPNSLEI
-629 LPRCYIEK
+629 RKNCYVEKFVATLPK
-637 YAAGMKP
+637 
-644 LTYLQFQRIGYFNVD
+644 LSYLQFQRIGYFNID
-659 PDSTPE
+659 SESTPDNL
-665 KMVFNRTV
+665 VFNRTV

-678 WGKINK
+678 WSKINK

>member
-1 MDRQDVKFSIR
+1 MDRHDVKFSIR

-19 LVAALPFLAISIY
+19 LVAALPFLTISIY

-55 NYNLDFKE
+55 NYNLDFKD

-74 GYVTVDD
+74 GYVTVDG

-96 NLRKEFRNLKKI
+96 DLRKEFRNLKKI

-118 DSLLRNIDTLENRVD
+118 DSLLRNIDTLEDRVD
-133 DLVQNIHVGGTYDS
+133 DLVENIHVGGTYDS

-202 LTIGLVMAVMQIT
+202 LTIGLAMAVMQIT

-228 AGRISK
+228 AGRISEV
-234 GDLDARADVDSRDEI
+234 DLDARADVDSRDEI

-340 EQHIRSYLQ
+340 EQHISSYLQ
-349 IQEKRYHDILDY
+349 IQGKRYHDILDY

-430 GKEIS
+430 EKEIS

-457 FGAEFGMKIWSEKG
+457 FGSEYGMKIWSEKG

-485 NPEKPEEGSHFIEF
+485 NPEKPE
-499 SRELWME
+499 
-506 REDFMEDAPK
+506 A
-516 KYFRMTPGQEVRL
+516 
-529 KNAYIVK
+529 VK
-536 CTGCKKNEA
+536 QSIRSEEAENEA
-545 GEIVEVYCEYDPNTK
+545 K
-560 SGMPEANR
+560 
-568 KVKGTLHWVSC
+568 K
-579 DHCLEAE
+579 
-586 VRLYDRLWKVENP
+586 
-599 RDELAAIR
+599 
-607 EAKNCDA
+607 
-614 LEAMKEIINPDSLHI
+614 
-629 LPRCYIEK
+629 
-637 YAAGMKP
+637 
-644 LTYLQFQRIGYFNVD
+644 
-659 PDSTPE
+659 
-665 KMVFNRTV
+665 
-673 GLKDT
+673 
-678 WGKINK
+678 